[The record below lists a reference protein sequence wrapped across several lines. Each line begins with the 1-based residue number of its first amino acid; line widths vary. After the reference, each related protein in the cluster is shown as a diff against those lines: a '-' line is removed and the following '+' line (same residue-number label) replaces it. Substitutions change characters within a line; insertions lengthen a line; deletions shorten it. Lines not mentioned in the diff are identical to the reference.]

1 MKRGAVDFLEKPVD
15 PQALLTTVQRALD
28 RGKLRREI
36 NKRLTSLRV
45 RLDGLSSRE
54 RSVLDG
60 VMRGQLNKQI
70 ASDLDLTERTVKFH
84 RRNVMKKMRAGSVA
98 ELARMM
104 EQLRSASASASAKEP
119 TQHD

>member
-28 RGKLRREI
+28 RGTLRRDL
-36 NKRLTSLRV
+36 NKRLTSFRAS
-45 RLDGLSSRE
+45 LDSLSSRE

-60 VMRGQLNKQI
+60 VVRGQLNKQI

-84 RRNVMKKMRAGSVA
+84 RGNVMRTVRAGSVA

-104 EQLRSASASASAKEP
+104 EQLRAAPSSASAADTKQDA
-119 TQHD
+119 